1 MIQLNNIIYKM
12 FTSIFNYL
20 FNLTANFNSSSLY
33 LDAPEPWQ
41 IGFQDPASPGFEGI
55 IALHDS
61 ILFYLVLISVSV
73 FWLIFSLIRH
83 FSSTKTGIIHKY
95 LNHSTVLEL
104 IWTVSPAF
112 ILVAIAFP
120 SFKLLY
126 TLDEVI
132 DPALTV
138 KVTGH
143 QWYWTYEYSDM
154 LSESG
159 DSIELESYLIPESD
173 LEEGQLRLLEV
184 DNRIV
189 VPSNTHV
196 RVIVTGADVI
206 HSWAVPSLG
215 VKVDAIPGR
224 LNQTYFMANR
234 EGIYYGQCSEL
245 CGVNHAF
252 MPITVEVTDVEHY
265 CQYMIKL
272 IEEA

>member
-1 MIQLNNIIYKM
+1 ML
-12 FTSIFNYL
+12 TSIFNYL
-20 FNLTANFNSSSLY
+20 FNLTTNFNSPSLY

-41 IGFQDPASPGFEGI
+41 IGFQDPASPSFEGI

-83 FSSTKTGIIHKY
+83 FSSTKIGIIHKY

-159 DSIELESYLIPESD
+159 DSIELESYLIPECD
-173 LEEGQLRLLEV
+173 LEEGQLRLLDV
-184 DNRIV
+184 DNRLIV
-189 VPSNTHV
+189 PVNTHI
-196 RVIVTGADVI
+196 RFIVTSTDVL
-206 HSWAVPSLG
+206 HDFAVPSLG
-215 VKVDAIPGR
+215 LKIDCTPGR
-224 LNQTYFMANR
+224 LNQTSALIER
-234 EGIYYGQCSEL
+234 EGVFYGQCSEI
-245 CGVNHAF
+245 CGVWHGF
-252 MPITVEVTDVEHY
+252 MPIVIEAVEVSDFFAWVDSN
-265 CQYMIKL
+265 
-272 IEEA
+272 